1 MRSGNP
7 ALNDSTFNSF
17 RGGAY
22 ESSNAMTITGTATK
36 TMILLGLCIGTASM
50 SWGMV
55 AGQNMG
61 AALPWMIG
69 GLVGGLIFGL
79 ATAFKPT
86 WAPYTAP
93 LYALT
98 EGLFL
103 GGLSAMYE
111 AQFHG
116 IVFQALLA
124 TFGTTFSLLIAY
136 QTGIIKATQN
146 FKLGVFAATGGIALM
161 YLAMMVLSL
170 FRVDLPFL
178 RSGWMGIAISAF
190 VVIVAALNLVLDFD
204 FIEEAAKNGAPKY
217 CEWYGAYGLMVTL
230 VWLYVEILRL
240 IAMLAGGR
248 SQDD

>member
-17 RGGAY
+17 RDGSY
-22 ESSNAMTITGTATK
+22 ESSNAMTITGAATK
-36 TMILLGLCIGTASM
+36 TMILLGLCVGAASM
-50 SWGMV
+50 TWGMV
-55 AGQNMG
+55 AGQNMQS
-61 AALPWMIG
+61 AMPWMIG
-69 GLVGGLIFGL
+69 GVVAGLVFGL

-86 WAPYTAP
+86 WSPVTAP
-93 LYALT
+93 LYALA

-124 TFGTTFSLLIAY
+124 TFGTTFALLLAY
-136 QTGIIKATQN
+136 QTGIIKPTEN

-161 YLAMMVLSL
+161 YLAMMLMSMFGMKVSIM
-170 FRVDLPFL
+170 
-178 RSGWMGIAISAF
+178 SMGWLGIGISVV
-190 VVIVAALNLVLDFD
+190 VVIVAAMNLVLDFD
-204 FIEEAAKNGAPKY
+204 YIEQAAKNGAPKY
-217 CEWYGAYGLMVTL
+217 CEWYAAYGLMVTL

-240 IAMLAGGR
+240 IAMLAGR
-248 SQDD
+248 SRDD

>member
-79 ATAFKPT
+79 ATRYVVVVMVGFVMVATFSSHRYWEFADAAARRTQDSSFYKN
-86 WAPYTAP
+86 TAM
-93 LYALT
+93 
-98 EGLFL
+98 L
-103 GGLSAMYE
+103 GGFFFLFSCGAGRLS
-111 AQFHG
+111 
-116 IVFQALLA
+116 
-124 TFGTTFSLLIAY
+124 
-136 QTGIIKATQN
+136 
-146 FKLGVFAATGGIALM
+146 
-161 YLAMMVLSL
+161 
-170 FRVDLPFL
+170 VDRWL
-178 RSGWMGIAISAF
+178 R
-190 VVIVAALNLVLDFD
+190 
-204 FIEEAAKNGAPKY
+204 
-217 CEWYGAYGLMVTL
+217 
-230 VWLYVEILRL
+230 
-240 IAMLAGGR
+240 GR
-248 SQDD
+248 S

>member
-17 RGGAY
+17 RDGSY
-22 ESSNAMTITGTATK
+22 ESSNAMTITGAATK
-36 TMILLGLCIGTASM
+36 TMILLGLCVGAASM
-50 SWGMV
+50 TWGMV
-55 AGQNMG
+55 AGQNMQS
-61 AALPWMIG
+61 AMPWMIG
-69 GLVGGLIFGL
+69 GVVAGLVFGL

-86 WAPYTAP
+86 WSPVTAP
-93 LYALT
+93 LYALA

-124 TFGTTFSLLIAY
+124 TFGTTFALLLAY
-136 QTGIIKATQN
+136 QTGIIKPTEN

-161 YLAMMVLSL
+161 YLAMMLMRMFGMNVSIM
-170 FRVDLPFL
+170 
-178 RSGWMGIAISAF
+178 SMGWLGIGISVV
-190 VVIVAALNLVLDFD
+190 VVIVAAMNLVLDFD
-204 FIEEAAKNGAPKY
+204 YIEQAAKNGAPKY
-217 CEWYGAYGLMVTL
+217 CEWYAAYGLMVTL

-240 IAMLAGGR
+240 IAMLAGR
-248 SQDD
+248 SRDD

>member
-79 ATAFKPT
+79 ATGFVNVGGEAGHTAFTQSGPT
-86 WAPYTAP
+86 
-93 LYALT
+93 
-98 EGLFL
+98 
-103 GGLSAMYE
+103 
-111 AQFHG
+111 
-116 IVFQALLA
+116 
-124 TFGTTFSLLIAY
+124 
-136 QTGIIKATQN
+136 TQ
-146 FKLGVFAATGGIALM
+146 KQPSRPPELRTWE
-161 YLAMMVLSL
+161 YLVLS
-170 FRVDLPFL
+170 
-178 RSGWMGIAISAF
+178 
-190 VVIVAALNLVLDFD
+190 
-204 FIEEAAKNGAPKY
+204 
-217 CEWYGAYGLMVTL
+217 
-230 VWLYVEILRL
+230 
-240 IAMLAGGR
+240 GGSR
-248 SQDD
+248 DS

>member
-17 RGGAY
+17 RDGSY
-22 ESSNAMTITGTATK
+22 ESSNAMTITGAATK
-36 TMILLGLCIGTASM
+36 TMILLGLCVGTASM
-50 SWGMV
+50 TWGMV
-55 AGQNMG
+55 AGQNMQT
-61 AALPWMIG
+61 ALPWMIG

-79 ATAFKPT
+79 ATGFKPT
-86 WAPYTAP
+86 WSPITGP
-93 LYALT
+93 LYAMA

-124 TFGTTFSLLIAY
+124 TFGTTFARLIAY
-136 QTGIIKATQN
+136 QTRLIKATEN

-161 YLAMMVLSL
+161 YFAMMLMRMFGMNVSIM
-170 FRVDLPFL
+170 
-178 RSGWMGIAISAF
+178 SMGWLGIGISVV
-190 VVIVAALNLVLDFD
+190 VVIVAAMNLVLDFD
-204 FIEEAAKNGAPKY
+204 YIEEAAKNGAPKY
-217 CEWYGAYGLMVTL
+217 CEWYAAYGLMVTL

-240 IAMLAGGR
+240 IAMLAGR
-248 SQDD
+248 TQDD